1 MPPGRPLGVSWTP
14 FGPLWTT
21 LGSHG
26 VALGALLALLGSSKG
41 LPWTQILDFRV
52 ILGAFFTYFL
62 RLVLCVC
69 VASSSL
75 DFPSDFH
82 DFPWIFDHANT
93 WKITFLLQTCR
104 KNQGFAGRVKSLI
117 FHVFFSV
124 CPSISN

>member
-1 MPPGRPLGVSWTP
+1 M
-14 FGPLWTT
+14 
-21 LGSHG
+21 GSHG

-82 DFPWIFDHANT
+82 DFPWIFDHPNT

-104 KNQGFAGRVKSLI
+104 KNLGLAGRAKASFV
-117 FHVFFSV
+117 HVFFNDFSQI
-124 CPSISN
+124 PN

>member
-1 MPPGRPLGVSWTP
+1 MDVSRS
-14 FGPLWTT
+14 T
-21 LGSHG
+21 LGSLG

-82 DFPWIFDHANT
+82 DFPWIFDHPNT
-93 WKITFLLQTCR
+93 CQITFLLQTCR
-104 KNQGFAGRVKSLI
+104 KNQGFAGTKKSNV
-117 FHVFFSV
+117 FHSYF
-124 CPSISN
+124 